1 VATQVLGDR
10 ESKEAV
16 VYKTID
22 LAFSDRVSK
31 IFDSLC
37 VNIESETATRLF
49 LDRFKVATSAWTL
62 ARDAIS
68 EEYAPPAP

>member
-1 VATQVLGDR
+1 MPTPVLGDR
-10 ESKEAV
+10 ESKSAV

-31 IFDSLC
+31 IFNSLC
-37 VNIESETATRLF
+37 TNIEETNSVRLF
-49 LDRFKVATSAWTL
+49 VDRFKVATSAWTM

-68 EEYAPPAP
+68 QEYAPVED

>member
-1 VATQVLGDR
+1 MATPVLGDR

-37 VNIESETATRLF
+37 GNFEEANSVRLF
-49 LDRFKVATSAWTL
+49 LDRFKTATSAWTA
-62 ARDAIS
+62 ARNAIS
-68 EEYAPPAP
+68 QEYAPPAP

>member
-1 VATQVLGDR
+1 MATPVLGDR
-10 ESKEAV
+10 ESKEAA
-16 VYKTID
+16 VYKTIA

-37 VNIESETATRLF
+37 VGIEDDNAVRLF
-49 LDRFKVATSAWTL
+49 LDRFKVAASAWTM

-68 EEYAPPAP
+68 EEYAPVED